1 MHQTTSC
8 CLPPDPFMVDNVVDC
23 FCALDSK
30 SLKLMAIAGSS
41 ACHFERK
48 SWLLCQE
55 PCQIFACRD
64 EGHHAFCCLVGQP
77 PKPLQADWHDFRE
90 GLWRC
95 RLQCRAV
102 PRCGSW
108 SQDRKADKSSLR
120 RAYWSDRT
128 LNLGRTEEHEHLIG
142 ITQEHGGVHG
152 KQLQSCATAAS
163 VCRSHAQ
170 TGLSAARHQQMPS
183 SVLSEHAVPTAP
195 FSDHAETLHVGA
207 G

>member
-1 MHQTTSC
+1 MLVTLKESPGSFARNPARSLHVGMKDTMHSVASSGSRPSLCKQIGTTSGK
-8 CLPPDPFMVDNVVDC
+8 DSGGVVFNVEL
-23 FCALDSK
+23 F
-30 SLKLMAIAGSS
+30 
-41 ACHFERK
+41 H
-48 SWLLCQE
+48 
-55 PCQIFACRD
+55 
-64 EGHHAFCCLVGQP
+64 
-77 PKPLQADWHDFRE
+77 
-90 GLWRC
+90 
-95 RLQCRAV
+95 
-102 PRCGSW
+102 W